1 MKVKKGSVVTNI
13 DSKNKDKYLSN
24 GWEIVDDVNKE
35 TSKYDKYTEE
45 QVIDIAFDRGLVA
58 DNKEQAIEMLET
70 ITTEEEVSNEGFT
83 DNLIK

>member
-1 MKVKKGSVVTNI
+1 MKVIKGSVSTNI
-13 DSKNKDKYLSN
+13 EEKHLQSYLSN
-24 GWEIVDDVNKE
+24 GWELVADSNKE

-45 QVIDIAFDRGLVA
+45 QVIDIAHDRGLVA
-58 DNKEQAIEMLET
+58 DTKEQAIEMLEV